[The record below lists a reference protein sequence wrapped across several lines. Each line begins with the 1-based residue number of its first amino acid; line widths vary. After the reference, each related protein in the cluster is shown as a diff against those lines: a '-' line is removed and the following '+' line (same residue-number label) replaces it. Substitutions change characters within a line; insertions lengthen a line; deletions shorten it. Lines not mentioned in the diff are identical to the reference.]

1 MLDFYLQSFNL
12 MLAEF
17 GLQSLRV
24 AYEDNMTAPLSAGG
38 NRTGDFSGRGV
49 VSSHG
54 IDSDFQ

>member
-1 MLDFYLQSFNL
+1 